1 MADECQLANSNYI
14 SVDHYSLWLSH
25 IFHVQIIKT
34 KISLDDESRFLDKG
48 RQHHM
53 IIPLCIV

>member
-1 MADECQLANSNYI
+1 
-14 SVDHYSLWLSH
+14 
-25 IFHVQIIKT
+25 VQIIKT